1 MYQSLWTPL
10 TYHIVTSH
18 GFCSSLCYTSAI
30 TAILCRFLTQTT
42 PIVNGLSIVMDFGQW
57 SHVQTRKELHCQ
69 KWRHYMARRLLS
81 KPICAK
87 EEPSKGF
94 LQLSPKAA
102 MLSWPTAET
111 YPPPP
116 VPSLLLAQNPS
127 PKDIAGIDI
136 TNWSS
141 MMLISVY
148 RN

>member
-1 MYQSLWTPL
+1 
-10 TYHIVTSH
+10 
-18 GFCSSLCYTSAI
+18 
-30 TAILCRFLTQTT
+30 
-42 PIVNGLSIVMDFGQW
+42 
-57 SHVQTRKELHCQ
+57 
-69 KWRHYMARRLLS
+69 MARRLLS

-127 PKDIAGIDI
+127 PKD
-136 TNWSS
+136 
-141 MMLISVY
+141 LKV
-148 RN
+148 